1 MAIITDDVLLAMR
14 LFLRP
19 TTCIQAKDDHAT
31 QTEKSCLLFAST
43 KGFFIIPQNENEV
56 LLSLN
61 FQPRRDYPT
70 TSTSEF
76 NTGADRHFDVLQKAF

>member
-31 QTEKSCLLFAST
+31 QTEISCLLFAST
-43 KGFFIIPQNENEV
+43 KGFFIIPQMKTKRAV
-56 LLSLN
+56 VTK
-61 FQPRRDYPT
+61 F
-70 TSTSEF
+70 STEKRLPPYHKYLRILHGS
-76 NTGADRHFDVLQKAF
+76 R